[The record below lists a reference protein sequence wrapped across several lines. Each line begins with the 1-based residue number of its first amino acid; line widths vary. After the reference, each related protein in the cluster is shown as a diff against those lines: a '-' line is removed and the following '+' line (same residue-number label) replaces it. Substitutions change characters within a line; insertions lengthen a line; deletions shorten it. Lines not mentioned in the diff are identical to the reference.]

1 MADEVKLDDNQV
13 TATAPAEVAAPKKR
27 GPRAKK
33 VDAATA
39 ESSPAPSAGKG
50 RKRKETSAEA
60 KTASQPKRAARA
72 NAARKNDDKRTA
84 AQSQVHD
91 EIADLLQLEKENSRL
106 RRELGDKLRAE
117 NAELR
122 RRLGLS

>member
-1 MADEVKLDDNQV
+1 MADEVKLDDNPV

-33 VDAATA
+33 ADADTA
-39 ESSPAPSAGKG
+39 ESSPAPSA
-50 RKRKETSAEA
+50 RKARKSKETSAEA
-60 KTASQPKRAARA
+60 KTASQPKRTARA
-72 NAARKNDDKRTA
+72 NAAKKNDDKRPA
-84 AQSQVHD
+84 AASQAHD

-122 RRLGLS
+122 KRLGLS